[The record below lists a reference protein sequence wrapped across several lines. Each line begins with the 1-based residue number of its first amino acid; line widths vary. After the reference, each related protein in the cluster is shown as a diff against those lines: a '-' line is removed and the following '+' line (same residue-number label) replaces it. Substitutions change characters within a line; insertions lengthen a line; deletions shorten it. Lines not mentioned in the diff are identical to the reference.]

1 MAYFDKSGELGSL
14 ARALRLALIILP
26 VVAVFLS
33 VIRVVQSAELLQTQ
47 WGHSLA
53 FLIAHDALYPLLYLA
68 FGLWAAHVI
77 KPINFLNL
85 SVLQWVLIG
94 LAVALLAG
102 NLYYDHKGTG
112 ALLSR
117 FTKGGYLFLSSS
129 AAWMAN
135 ALGFAVICIF
145 AATTLPRFEIESLET
160 VTGRAAV
167 MRRAL
172 IIVPIVGLSLA
183 AITTLL
189 FRIDD
194 VRNGF
199 TSNVFIDIHTFITP
213 LAYLAIGLWAANL
226 IKPIKGLDLQSLK
239 WALILIGITLPV
251 LSAYNDLQ
259 TFFELDR
266 EDSDGGSW
274 LLRQFAENP
283 ELVVLLINYWIRE
296 VILAL
301 ICFFVT
307 YEIDGKAALPR

>member
-1 MAYFDKSGELGSL
+1 M
-14 ARALRLALIILP
+14 
-26 VVAVFLS
+26 
-33 VIRVVQSAELLQTQ
+33 
-47 WGHSLA
+47 
-53 FLIAHDALYPLLYLA
+53 
-68 FGLWAAHVI
+68 I
-77 KPINFLNL
+77 KPINYLNL
-85 SVLQWVLIG
+85 SVLQWALIG
-94 LAVALLAG
+94 LAVALLAS
-102 NLYYDHKGTG
+102 NLYYDHKGMG

-117 FTKGGYLFLSSS
+117 FTKGGYLFLSSY

-145 AATTLPRFEIESLET
+145 AATTFPRFEIESLET

-251 LSAYNDLQ
+251 LSAYNDLD
-259 TFFELDR
+259 FFELDR
-266 EDSDGGSW
+266 EDPDGGSW
-274 LLRQFAENP
+274 LLRQFAENS
-283 ELVVLLINYWIRE
+283 ELVVLFITYWIRE

-307 YEIDGKAALPR
+307 YKIDGKAALPR